1 VQAQPIRARRE
12 QHRRGIAQRPPG
24 EQDGIGQLGAVVGGI
39 HVDSFP

>member
-24 EQDGIGQLGAVVGGI
+24 EQDGIGQLGAVVGGV